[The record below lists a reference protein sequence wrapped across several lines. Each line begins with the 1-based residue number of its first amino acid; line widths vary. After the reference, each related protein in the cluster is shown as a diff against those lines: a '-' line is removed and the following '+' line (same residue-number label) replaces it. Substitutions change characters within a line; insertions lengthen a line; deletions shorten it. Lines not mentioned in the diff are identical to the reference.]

1 MARFFAARPVAAV
14 CDRRTA
20 LVERRYN
27 RSAIETFRRSV
38 LLRRLLELAV
48 VHRNVILDLAE
59 LDDGVTV
66 RTQPAY
72 GEGQLYAVH
81 ILVILENRL
90 LRGLSFVGDLDGQI
104 VAHQQAA
111 LGVEVKLL
119 RAAVRQSGV
128 DHVRLAASDLR
139 P

>member
-1 MARFFAARPVAAV
+1 
-14 CDRRTA
+14 TN
-20 LVERRYN
+20 L
-27 RSAIETFRRSV
+27 RSRGTP
-38 LLRRLLELAV
+38 LLPRLLKFV
-48 VHRNVILDLAE
+48 VVDGNVILDLAE
-59 LDDGVTV
+59 PDDGVTV

-104 VAHQQAA
+104 VAHQQPA

-139 P
+139 PAFDRHF